1 MKKAII
7 VIGMLAF
14 ICSCS
19 QFKVR
24 DKNKENETV
33 SSKDPELVEKEARA
47 FIQNAAALQYIDYAT
62 VVKDTAYIGL
72 PSRYGREHS
81 QDNTASVFLLDL
93 RKSGK
98 FTNIFCC
105 KVINVAQ
112 DFVWTDSIV
121 SGQLIGYAEH
131 TEKK

>member
-1 MKKAII
+1 MIS
-7 VIGMLAF
+7 MLAF

-24 DKNKENETV
+24 DKNKDKEIV
-33 SSKDPELVEKEARA
+33 STKDPETLEKEARV

-81 QDNTASVFLLDL
+81 QDNTANVFLLDM

-105 KVINVAQ
+105 KVINVAK

-121 SGQLIGYAEH
+121 SGQVIGYAER

>member
-1 MKKAII
+1 M
-7 VIGMLAF
+7 IGMLAF

-24 DKNKENETV
+24 DKNKDKEMV
-33 SSKDPELVEKEARA
+33 STKDPETLEKEARA

-81 QDNTASVFLLDL
+81 QDNTANVFLLDL

-105 KVINVAQ
+105 KVINVAK

-121 SGQLIGYAEH
+121 SGQVIGYAEH

>member
-1 MKKAII
+1 M
-7 VIGMLAF
+7 IGMLAF

-24 DKNKENETV
+24 DKNKDKEIV
-33 SSKDPELVEKEARA
+33 STKDPETLEKEARA
-47 FIQNAAALQYIDYAT
+47 FIQNAAVLQYIDYAT

-81 QDNTASVFLLDL
+81 QDNTANVFLLDL

-105 KVINVAQ
+105 KVINVAK

-121 SGQLIGYAEH
+121 SGQVIGYAEH

>member
-1 MKKAII
+1 M
-7 VIGMLAF
+7 IGMLAF

-24 DKNKENETV
+24 DKNKDKEIV
-33 SSKDPELVEKEARA
+33 STKDPETLEKEARA

-81 QDNTASVFLLDL
+81 QDNTANVFLLDM

-105 KVINVAQ
+105 KVINVTK

-121 SGQLIGYAEH
+121 SGQVIGYVEH